1 MLEEQPDEV
10 VAATLWELEATV
22 AATLPWSA
30 LIRATRS
37 DCGSYNVQ
45 AKWPWMGSHGNSM
58 LCALAIHF
66 PAAESRVYCAL
77 GHPGR
82 EEVRRRI
89 GEWLSAELESQ
100 FTELTAEIGFSINRT
115 VPTALFFDDVESIR
129 VTAQDKRLDFA
140 LYRGAP
146 PPQPV

>member
-1 MLEEQPDEV
+1 MLEKQPDEV
-10 VAATLWELEATV
+10 FAATLWELEATV

-37 DCGSYNVQ
+37 DCGGYNVE
-45 AKWPWMGSHGNSM
+45 AKWPWLGAHGNSM

-66 PAAESRVYCAL
+66 PADASRVYCAL

-82 EEVRRRI
+82 EQVCRRI

-100 FTELTAEIGFSINRT
+100 FAGLAADTGFSINRT
-115 VPTALFFDDVESIR
+115 VPTALFFDDGDSIR
-129 VTAQDKRLDFA
+129 VTAQDKRHDFA

-146 PPQPV
+146 PPPL